1 MKLMKTILLLLSA
14 GVWLS
19 AQTVTDPIST
29 GNKTVHNMIKG
40 TIVRAAEKM
49 PEENYSF
56 KPTPDVR
63 SFGQLIGHIA
73 DGQYEF
79 CAPVLGDKSE
89 HPSIEKTVTGKA
101 ALIESLNAAF
111 AYCDKAYNNM
121 TDAQGAQMVDF
132 FGRKTPK
139 MTILSFN
146 FAHNDEH
153 YGNIVTYMRLK
164 NLVPPSS
171 EKKQ

>member
-1 MKLMKTILLLLSA
+1 MRTIFLLLSA
-14 GVWLS
+14 AAFLS
-19 AQTVTDPIST
+19 AQTVADPIST
-29 GNKTVHNMIKG
+29 GNKGLYNLIKG
-40 TIVRAAEKM
+40 TVVRAAAKM

-56 KPTPDVR
+56 QPTPDVR
-63 SFGQLIGHIA
+63 TFGQLIGHIA

-79 CAPVLGDKSE
+79 CAPVLGDKNE

-101 ALIESLNAAF
+101 ALVESLNAAF
-111 AYCDKAYNNM
+111 AYCDKAYNSM
-121 TDAQGAQMVDF
+121 TDAQGGEMVSF
-132 FGRKTPK
+132 FGNKYPK

-146 FAHNDEH
+146 SAHNDEH

-164 NLVPPSS
+164 KLVPPSS